1 MLLQCGQNGLLFVV
15 DNGEWRVLV
24 CTTGYVQL
32 WWGCGS
38 ILSSLAND
46 YRMLLFTLAR
56 LLLLLLLLLL
66 LMNGVDDIDR
76 LIGAVRRWSSRD
88 AILGDVSVQGG

>member
-32 WWGCGS
+32 WWGSGS
-38 ILSSLAND
+38 ILSPLAND
-46 YRMLLFTLAR
+46 YRMLLFILAR
-56 LLLLLLLLLL
+56 LLLLLLLL

-76 LIGAVRRWSSRD
+76 LIGAVRRWSSGD